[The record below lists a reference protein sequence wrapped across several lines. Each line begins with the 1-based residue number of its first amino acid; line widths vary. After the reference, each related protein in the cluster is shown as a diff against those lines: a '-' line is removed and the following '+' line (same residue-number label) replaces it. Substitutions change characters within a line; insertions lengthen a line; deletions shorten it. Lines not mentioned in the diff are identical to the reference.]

1 MTYFKSIRRNLLE
14 VLRDCGCEDA
24 VRQQR
29 GLIGIVHDQVKCDY
43 YDWLNGSA
51 EGIKF
56 LSRRVHAAVPVGQE
70 FRSRSD

>member
-51 EGIKF
+51 
-56 LSRRVHAAVPVGQE
+56 
-70 FRSRSD
+70 